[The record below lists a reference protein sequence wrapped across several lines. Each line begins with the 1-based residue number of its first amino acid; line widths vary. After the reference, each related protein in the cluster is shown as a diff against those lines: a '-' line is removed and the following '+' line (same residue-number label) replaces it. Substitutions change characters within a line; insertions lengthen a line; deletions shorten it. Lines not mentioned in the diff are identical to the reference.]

1 MVFRLLL
8 IGALAAG
15 FTFAQDDSGG
25 GGGGGGGGRGGGG
38 GGASSLP
45 SVGRPMASVLDRMAT
60 ACNLS
65 KDQRNKFKTILDA
78 ASKSAEALRKQIPQ
92 SRIQMGAAVQAGKSA
107 DEVKKLEEANGLMAA
122 QMAEM
127 EYKTFGEL
135 YKILNDDQHKAGG
148 GQKLLSQVSGILMKK
163 NWDE

>member
-1 MVFRLLL
+1 MLFRLLL

-15 FTFAQDDSGG
+15 FTFAQDEGG
-25 GGGGGGGGRGGGG
+25 GGGGGGGGRGSGGG
-38 GGASSLP
+38 GGSVMSAVPRPSAS
-45 SVGRPMASVLDRMAT
+45 ALDKMVT

-65 KDQRNKFKTILDA
+65 KDQRKQFKTILDA

-92 SRIQMGAAVQAGKSA
+92 SRTQMGAAIQAGKSA
-107 DEVKKLEEANGLMAA
+107 DEIKKLEEANGLMAA

-127 EYKTFGEL
+127 EYKAFGEL
-135 YKILNDDQHKAGG
+135 YKILDEDQHKAGG
-148 GQKLLSQVSGILMKK
+148 GQRLFGQVSGLLMKK